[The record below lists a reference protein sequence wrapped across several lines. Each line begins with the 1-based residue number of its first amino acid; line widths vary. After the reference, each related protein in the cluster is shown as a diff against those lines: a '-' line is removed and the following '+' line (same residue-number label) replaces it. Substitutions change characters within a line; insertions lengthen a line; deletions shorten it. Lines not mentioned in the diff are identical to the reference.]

1 MPALAS
7 NLWAKHPITLGMA
20 KIDRVK
26 ILIADD
32 DNQLSR
38 HLAGYITDHGFECKV
53 VQSGAQAKALMKQWK
68 PRIVLADL
76 MLPDGNA
83 YSLLDF
89 LKGEDSLRHQ
99 LMHLIV
105 MSGHNSQFNV
115 KQAFEKGAKD
125 YLVKPFKM
133 ENILNRLVY
142 HCRSSRS
149 LSDLKVKEYSK
160 TDEASLMLHLTD
172 LVLRQAISRESVQE
186 KLFKLTRMVSMKV
199 DGVRCSIINVLN
211 QDSGIVVTSNDD
223 RKATGIRLDLNKYP
237 EVLDVVN
244 RGQLIAIENIEN
256 SRDLKLIK
264 KLMKDITFNS
274 MIVCPVRHKG
284 LMFGVLSL
292 RMPKEKERI
301 SDNEIR
307 FVEIVAHIAS
317 LVLDQSQQRA
327 GHEFWKIAAENRPI
341 PIRSGMKQQKKS

>member
-1 MPALAS
+1 
-7 NLWAKHPITLGMA
+7 MA
-20 KIDRVK
+20 KIERVK

-32 DNQLSR
+32 DNQQSR
-38 HLAGYITDHGFECKV
+38 NLASYITDHGFECRL
-53 VQSGAQAKALMKQWK
+53 VQSGAEAKALMKQWK
-68 PRIVLADL
+68 PRIILADL
-76 MLPDGNA
+76 MLPNGNA
-83 YSLLDF
+83 YSLLDHM
-89 LKGEDSLRHQ
+89 KEDDSLRHQ

-125 YLVKPFKM
+125 YIVKPFKK
-133 ENILNRLVY
+133 ENILNRLIF

-172 LVLRQAISRESVQE
+172 LVLRQAISVESVQE

-199 DGVRCSIINVLN
+199 DGVRCSVINVLN
-211 QDSGIVVTSNDD
+211 QDAGIVVTSNDD

-244 RGQLIAIENIEN
+244 RGQLVAIENIEN
-256 SRDLKLIK
+256 SRELKLIR
-264 KLMKDITFNS
+264 KLMKDVVFNS

-284 LMFGVLSL
+284 RMFGVLSL

-317 LVLDQSQQRA
+317 LVLDQSPERT
-327 GHEFWKIAAENRPI
+327 GHEFWKIAAESRPI
-341 PIRSGMKQQKKS
+341 PIRSGLKVKPKPS